1 MGFLEV
7 VGAITVFVAGCA
19 ATAVVYGC
27 AREAHRAFV
36 QVCRKAR
43 IRYGRGW
50 SKKMGLHG
58 VYHHASEKHLHRYVG
73 EFTFRL
79 NEGDV
84 KRHTMDRLASLLA
97 ASFGPRLT
105 YQALTA

>member
-50 SKKMGLHG
+50 SKKMRGRWRGFGRAWRREMFAQYNYLIIGSHILPHDVRKKIG
-58 VYHHASEKHLHRYVG
+58 RRR
-73 EFTFRL
+73 EFY
-79 NEGDV
+79 G
-84 KRHTMDRLASLLA
+84 A
-97 ASFGPRLT
+97 
-105 YQALTA
+105 